1 VSRSDDAPLSG
12 QSTQGGQLGVRR
24 DNSTCRRRRARGARW
39 VAAALVPVAVVV
51 LGTAALGATRPQIR
65 TQPRLD
71 RTLLQEINA
80 LRASHG
86 LRPLRLSRGLQAAA
100 SAHSCEMAA
109 DGYFD
114 HASADGAF
122 WQRVR
127 SFYGTHR
134 YRVWVVGE
142 NLMWRSPGL
151 SARAVLAAWL
161 RSPEHRANLL
171 SPGWREIG
179 IAAEHVARGP
189 GLYGAR
195 PTTIVTADFG
205 TRSR

>member
-1 VSRSDDAPLSG
+1 LPG
-12 QSTQGGQLGVRR
+12 QSTQGGQLGVGR
-24 DNSTCRRRRARGARW
+24 DNSTCRRRGARW

-51 LGTAALGATRPQIR
+51 LGGAALGATRPQVR

-71 RTLLQEINA
+71 RSLLEDINA

-114 HASADGAF
+114 HPSADGAAF

-127 SFYGTHR
+127 RFYGTRR

-142 NLMWRSPGL
+142 NLMWGSPGL
-151 SARAVLAAWL
+151 SGRTVLDAWL
-161 RSPEHRANLL
+161 QSPEHRANLL
-171 SPGWREIG
+171 SPDWREIG

-189 GLYGAR
+189 GLYRAR

-205 TRSR
+205 ARTR